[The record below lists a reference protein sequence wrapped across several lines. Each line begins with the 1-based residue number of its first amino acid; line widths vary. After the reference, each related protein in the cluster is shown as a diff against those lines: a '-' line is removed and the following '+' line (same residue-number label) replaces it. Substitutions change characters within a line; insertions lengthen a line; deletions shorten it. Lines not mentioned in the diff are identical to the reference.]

1 MGGGDA
7 AFALDVAAD
16 GVHQRQHRPHDED
29 DQRGA
34 DDIRRPFRPG
44 KAARRA
50 GGEHDAHHEE
60 GKDGK
65 EQPGKGDHFC
75 SAVARHL
82 VPLDFVA
89 VFGLRDFKK
98 DFGFFE
104 GVGVSHDDG
113 VLWDG
118 WHSLHTR

>member
-1 MGGGDA
+1 VRKSSEKS
-7 AFALDVAAD
+7 ALNPPPKEKSSRATDSPPPD
-16 GVHQRQHRPHDED
+16 N
-29 DQRGA
+29 
-34 DDIRRPFRPG
+34 
-44 KAARRA
+44 AARRA